1 MARLR
6 ALAAGGFAL
15 SSGYGDK
22 QQVFRVNTL
31 GGEVWIPDYIV
42 TMEKAK
48 IDSLIAGGKAEFVAD
63 VGRQGP
69 RLLTVDPALLYSSA
83 TPVPIDL
90 QGEPV
95 QAVVFACSIA
105 GPGHPTLG
113 EGAVRV
119 FVLDTD
125 YSVTNGDVVW
135 LGDYDAS
142 GDTAALFFVE

>member
-6 ALAAGGFAL
+6 ALTAGGFSF
-15 SSGYGDK
+15 SSGFGDK
-22 QQVFRVNTL
+22 SQKFRVHTL
-31 GGEVWIPDYIV
+31 NGEVWVPDYIV
-42 TMEKAK
+42 SKEKTK
-48 IDSLIAGGKAEFVAD
+48 IDALIADGKASFVED
-63 VGRQGP
+63 SDRQGP

-95 QAVVFACSIA
+95 QAVKFACSITA
-105 GPGHPTLG
+105 L
-113 EGAVRV
+113 GAVTV

-125 YSVTNGDVVW
+125 YSVTDGDVVW
-135 LGDYDAS
+135 LGAYDAS